1 MAKIDIINTY
11 IIDFLSTRLHL
22 YDAFYKDEF
31 RHRREGIYTLPNG
44 SMVMDF
50 LYSTIKYLEELYNPK
65 LVPKVFSNYKELISS
80 LSSRLVFLEQ
90 NQILIDSINSGSNWK
105 YTKDELQSIKNEV
118 ASMLEAVLEIDKNES
133 ELILPFQ
140 EMRNALIT
148 KNLDLFIGNIKSL
161 LANIP
166 NALYKDKEGY
176 LHSNIILICKLLGF
190 ELDSEKN
197 TNIGRIDATIKI
209 ASLVYIFEFKNS
221 TAKTALEQIIK
232 NKYYEMFIVDKV
244 EIIMVGVSFSSEL
257 KNIDDFEWCN
267 YNSIL
272 ETNHLMLTEAN
283 QNRLDSALS
292 NIKSGNVVENG
303 LIYEADLG
311 S

>member
-303 LIYEADLG
+303 LIDEADLG